1 MIISFVI
8 PVNDVIIFPF
18 FYFVLN
24 FFMMH
29 NQKKRSKKEHGG
41 QPPVEESLEE
51 IIENR
56 KTVADAYRKIL
67 NSLEEKLKKDQ

>member
-1 MIISFVI
+1 
-8 PVNDVIIFPF
+8 
-18 FYFVLN
+18 
-24 FFMMH
+24 MMNH
-29 NQKKRSKKEHGG
+29 QKKRPKQENNV

-67 NSLEEKLKKDQ
+67 NSLESKLKKDK

>member
-1 MIISFVI
+1 
-8 PVNDVIIFPF
+8 
-18 FYFVLN
+18 
-24 FFMMH
+24 MMH

-67 NSLEEKLKKDQ
+67 HSLEEKLKKDQ